1 MASTV
6 MQSPDT
12 ETSDPGMRFGHPR
25 GLSTLFFTEIWE
37 RFSYYGM
44 RALLVLFMTAA
55 VTGANPGLGMDVR
68 TSTAIYGLYT
78 SMVYLLAL
86 PGGWVADKLWGQQR
100 AVFVGGCII
109 ASGHFTLAGPL
120 IGLPVLPT
128 FFLGLFLIIV
138 GTGLL
143 KPNVSSI
150 VGQLYDVRAR
160 VIGVQTPGQQDGVH
174 NAKADDGTLGAKRD
188 AGFSIFY
195 MGINM
200 GAILGPFICGTI
212 GEGYN
217 YHWGFSAA
225 GFGMLIG
232 LVQYRLGT
240 KYLGDAGLRTASND
254 TAAKAALSRKFYT
267 VAATFLAIV
276 GLVTWLGVSGIVSI
290 SVTDVAKSLGGV
302 IATIAVCYFGFLL
315 FFGGYGRED
324 KRRVLVVVWLFVL
337 SAVFW
342 SGFEQAGSSMNLFAE
357 KLTNRNIMGWEMP
370 TTWLQ
375 NVNPIF
381 IIILAPV
388 FGYLWTFL
396 ARRNRNPSIPMKFAL
411 GLLGLSTGF
420 FVLAWGSA
428 GATKEGSVA
437 ISWLV
442 VTYFLHTVGELCLS
456 PVGLSSITKLA
467 PRDRISQMMGL
478 WFVATA
484 LGNLLAGLTA
494 GTLENKS
501 ASEVFSSVAI
511 YVGVAGFIAV
521 AGAPFVKRVM
531 GNIT

>member
-1 MASTV
+1 MASAV
-6 MQSPDT
+6 M
-12 ETSDPGMRFGHPR
+12 ETPPVKQTADPGMRFGHPR
-25 GLSTLFFTEIWE
+25 GLSTLFFTEVWE

-55 VTGANPGLGMDVR
+55 ATGANAGLGFNVR
-68 TSTAIYGLYT
+68 NSTAIYGLYT

-109 ASGHFTLAGPL
+109 ALGHFTLAAPL
-120 IGLPVLPT
+120 IGLPVIPT
-128 FFLGLFLIIV
+128 FFLGLFFIIV

-143 KPNVSSI
+143 KPNVSTI

-160 VIGVQTPGQQDGVH
+160 VLGVQNPNNPDSS
-174 NAKADDGTLGAKRD
+174 DLGAKRD

-200 GAILGPFICGTI
+200 GAIMGPFICGTI
-212 GEGYN
+212 GEKVN

-225 GFGMLIG
+225 GFGMLFG
-232 LVQYRLGT
+232 LVQYRMGA
-240 KYLGDAGLRTASND
+240 KYLGDAGLRPDAD
-254 TAAKAALSRKFYT
+254 DGAAKAALSRKFYSVTATVVAT
-267 VAATFLAIV
+267 VAL
-276 GLVTWLGVSGIVSI
+276 LTWLGLSGVI
-290 SVTDVAKSLGGV
+290 SLALTDVALWLGYGIV
-302 IATIAVCYFGFLL
+302 VVAAIYFGYLL
-315 FFGGYGRED
+315 LRAGYGRED
-324 KRRVLVVVWLFVL
+324 KRRILVVVWLFVL
-337 SAVFW
+337 SAIFW

-370 TTWLQ
+370 TSWLQ

-381 IIILAPV
+381 IILLAPV
-388 FGYLWTFL
+388 FGYLWTWL
-396 ARRNRNPSIPMKFAL
+396 AHRNKNPSIPMKFAL
-411 GLLGLSTGF
+411 GLLGLSAGF
-420 FVLAWGSA
+420 FVLAWGAA
-428 GATKEGSVA
+428 GATKQGSVA
-437 ISWLV
+437 ITWLV

-484 LGNLLAGLTA
+484 LGNLFAGLTA
-494 GTLENKS
+494 GTLENKTPG
-501 ASEVFSSVAI
+501 AVFSSVAI
-511 YVGVAGFIAV
+511 YVGVAGLVAV

-531 GNIT
+531 GKIE

>member
-1 MASTV
+1 MASTNV
-6 MQSPDT
+6 ESPDVAAAP
-12 ETSDPGMRFGHPR
+12 DQQMRFGHPR
-25 GLSTLFFTEIWE
+25 GLSILFFTEVWE

-55 VTGANPGLGMDVR
+55 ITGTNPGLGLNVAN
-68 TSTAIYGLYT
+68 STAIYGLYT

-100 AVFVGGCII
+100 AIFVGGCII
-109 ASGHFTLAGPL
+109 ALGHFTLAAPL
-120 IGLPVLPT
+120 LGLPVLPT
-128 FFLGLFLIIV
+128 FFAGLFFIIV

-143 KPNVSSI
+143 KPNVSTI
-150 VGQLYDVRAR
+150 VGQLYDVKAR
-160 VIGVQTPGQQDGVH
+160 LTGHPLDHQEAT
-174 NAKADDGTLGAKRD
+174 NLGARRD

-200 GAILGPFICGTI
+200 GAIMGPFICGTI
-212 GEGYN
+212 GEKVN

-232 LVQYRLGT
+232 LVQYRRGS
-240 KYLGDAGLRTASND
+240 KYLGEAGLRPDSAD
-254 TAAKAALSRKFYT
+254 QKAKAALSVTFYAVTAT
-267 VAATFLAIV
+267 VLAAAALLI
-276 GLVTWLGVSGIVSI
+276 GLGVMGII
-290 SVTDVAKSLGGV
+290 SVSLTDVAVWLGWI
-302 IATIAVCYFGFLL
+302 IAGIAVAYFGYLL
-315 FFGGYGRED
+315 VFGGYGREN
-324 KRRVLVVVWLFVL
+324 KRRIGVIIWLFVL
-337 SAVFW
+337 SAIFW

-357 KLTNRNIMGWEMP
+357 KLTNRNVMGWQMP
-370 TTWLQ
+370 TSWLQ

-388 FGYLWTFL
+388 FGYLWTWL
-396 ARRNRNPSIPMKFAL
+396 ARRNKNPSIPMKFAL
-411 GLLGLSTGF
+411 GLLGLSAGF
-420 FVLAWGSA
+420 FVLAWGAA
-428 GATKEGSVA
+428 GVTKEGSVA
-437 ISWLV
+437 ITWLV

-484 LGNLLAGLTA
+484 LGNLFAGLTA

-501 ASEVFSSVAI
+501 AGEVFNSVAI
-511 YVGVAGFIAV
+511 YIGVAGLVAV
-521 AGAPFVKRVM
+521 GGAPFVKRVM
-531 GNIT
+531 GKIE

>member
-6 MQSPDT
+6 MQSPDAT
-12 ETSDPGMRFGHPR
+12 EAAGHGMRFGHPR

-55 VTGANPGLGMDVR
+55 ASGGNAGLGMDVK

-78 SMVYLLAL
+78 SLVYLLSL

-100 AVFVGGCII
+100 TVFVGGCII
-109 ASGHFTLAGPL
+109 ALGHFTLASPL
-120 IGLPVLPT
+120 LGLPVLPT
-128 FFLGLFLIIV
+128 FFLGLFFIII

-160 VIGVQTPGQQDGVH
+160 VLHQEKGKSREL
-174 NAKADDGTLGAKRD
+174 ATLGAKRD

-195 MGINM
+195 MGVNM
-200 GAILGPFICGTI
+200 GAILGPFICGTL
-212 GEGYN
+212 GEKAS

-225 GFGMLIG
+225 GFGMLFG
-232 LVQYRLGT
+232 LVQYRLGA
-240 KYLGDAGLRTASND
+240 KHLGEAGLHTDSND
-254 TAAKAALSRKFYT
+254 TAAKAVLQRRFYS
-267 VAATFLAIV
+267 VSATTLAV
-276 GLVTWLGVSGIVSI
+276 LGLLTWFGVSGVLSI
-290 SVTDVAKSLGGV
+290 SVTQVAKSLGWVMVV
-302 IATIAVCYFGFLL
+302 IAVAYFLFLL
-315 FFGGYGRED
+315 FRGGYGRED
-324 KRRVLVVVWLFVL
+324 KRRILVIVWLFVL
-337 SAVFW
+337 SAIFW
-342 SGFEQAGSSMNLFAE
+342 SGFEQAGSSMNLFADE
-357 KLTNRNIMGWEMP
+357 LTNRNIMGWEMP
-370 TTWLQ
+370 TSWLQ

-388 FGYLWTFL
+388 FGYLWTWL
-396 ARRNRNPSIPMKFAL
+396 ARRKKNPSIPLKFAL
-411 GLLGLSTGF
+411 GLLGLSAGF
-420 FVLAWGSA
+420 FVLAWGAA

-437 ISWLV
+437 MTWLV

-467 PRDRISQMMGL
+467 PRNRISQMMGL

-484 LGNLLAGLTA
+484 IGNLFAGLTA

-501 ASEVFSSVAI
+501 ASEVFSGVAI
-511 YVGVAGFIAV
+511 YVGVAGLVAV

-531 GNIT
+531 GNIE

>member
-1 MASTV
+1 MASTIRETPDV
-6 MQSPDT
+6 RETPDT
-12 ETSDPGMRFGHPR
+12 GMRFGHPR
-25 GLSTLFFTEIWE
+25 GLSTLFFTEVWE

-55 VTGANPGLGMDVR
+55 VAGGNPGLGLDVR

-109 ASGHFTLAGPL
+109 ALGHFTLAAPL
-120 IGLPVLPT
+120 IGLPVIPT
-128 FFLGLFLIIV
+128 FFLGLFFIIV

-143 KPNVSSI
+143 KPNVSTI

-160 VIGVQTPGQQDGVH
+160 VLGVQNPNNPDSS
-174 NAKADDGTLGAKRD
+174 DLGAKRD

-200 GAILGPFICGTI
+200 GAIMGPFICGTI
-212 GEGYN
+212 GEKVN

-225 GFGMLIG
+225 GFGMLFG
-232 LVQYRLGT
+232 LVQYRMGA
-240 KYLGDAGLRTASND
+240 KYLGDAGLRPDAD
-254 TAAKAALSRKFYT
+254 DGAAKAALSRKFYSVTATVVAT
-267 VAATFLAIV
+267 VAL
-276 GLVTWLGVSGIVSI
+276 LTWLGLSGVI
-290 SVTDVAKSLGGV
+290 SLALTDVALWLGYGIV
-302 IATIAVCYFGFLL
+302 VVAAIYFGYLL
-315 FFGGYGRED
+315 LRAGYGRED
-324 KRRVLVVVWLFVL
+324 KRRILVVVWLFVL
-337 SAVFW
+337 SAIFW

-370 TTWLQ
+370 TSWLQ

-381 IIILAPV
+381 IILLAPV
-388 FGYLWTFL
+388 FGYLWTWL
-396 ARRNRNPSIPMKFAL
+396 AHRNKNPSIPMKFAL
-411 GLLGLSTGF
+411 GLLGLSAGF
-420 FVLAWGSA
+420 FVLAWGAA
-428 GATKEGSVA
+428 GATKQGSVA
-437 ISWLV
+437 ITWLV

-484 LGNLLAGLTA
+484 LGNLFAGLTA
-494 GTLENKS
+494 GTLENKTPG
-501 ASEVFSSVAI
+501 AVFSSVAI
-511 YVGVAGFIAV
+511 YVGVAGLVAV

-531 GNIT
+531 GKIE